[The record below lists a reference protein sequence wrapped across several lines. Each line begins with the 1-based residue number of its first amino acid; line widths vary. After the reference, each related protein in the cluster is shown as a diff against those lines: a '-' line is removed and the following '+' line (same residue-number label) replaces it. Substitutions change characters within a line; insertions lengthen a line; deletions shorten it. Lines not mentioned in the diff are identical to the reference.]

1 MGLVFNASAEDQH
14 FVVFGNHF
22 TMKAKQ
28 IKNFED
34 RISNFIMT
42 ERRDFGLVTLP
53 DEFSEPEFKTS
64 EEGQRILSEKEKEGI
79 DARVK
84 HLRAVIYNNEV
95 SLKQDLE
102 RANLKVDPK
111 VYASSGEVAAYKE
124 LAKYRRAQDDR
135 DQAKVDEL
143 KQLEALIKQGE

>member
-14 FVVFGNHF
+14 IVVFGNHF

-42 ERRDFGLVTLP
+42 ERREFGLVTLP
-53 DEFSEPEFKTS
+53 EEFMEPEFKNS
-64 EEGQRILSEKEKEGI
+64 PEGKAILEEKEREGI
-79 DARVK
+79 EARTK

-102 RANLKVDPK
+102 RANIKVDPK
-111 VYASSGEVAAYKE
+111 VYASSGEVAAYRE
-124 LAKYRRAQDDR
+124 LAKYRKAQEDL
-135 DQAKVDEL
+135 DQAKVEEL
-143 KQLEALIKQGE
+143 KKLEAEIKKGV

>member
-1 MGLVFNASAEDQH
+1 MGLVYNASAEEQH
-14 FVVFGNHF
+14 IVVFGNHF
-22 TMKAKQ
+22 TLKPKQ

-53 DEFSEPEFKTS
+53 EEFMDPSFAQS
-64 EEGQRILSEKEKEGI
+64 EEGKAILKGKEEEGI
-79 DARVK
+79 AARVR

-102 RANLKVDPK
+102 RANIKVDPK
-111 VYASSGEVAAYKE
+111 VYASSGEVAAYRE
-124 LAKYRRAQDDR
+124 LAKYRKDKDDA
-135 DQAKVDEL
+135 DLKKVEEL
-143 KQLEALIKQGE
+143 KQLEAQIKAGE